1 MTYTK
6 IKTVT
11 AGSVLALLLAGTT
24 VSVVHRVYA
33 QASGAKEPSNVTKPT
48 FAGFASPE
56 AALKS
61 FIWSESTGD
70 LQKLLAA
77 CTPEQGER
85 FKKRIAGMPQ
95 QEVRDR
101 LVQEAKNRSNYVVTE
116 KEVVSDT
123 EVRLHLRVQPYPGH
137 PNVGNDIQVM
147 QKIGDE
153 WRYAGKSGVDI
164 KQN

>member
-1 MTYTK
+1 
-6 IKTVT
+6 
-11 AGSVLALLLAGTT
+11 LALLLAGT
-24 VSVVHRVYA
+24 SALVVHRVHA
-33 QASGAKEPSNVTKPT
+33 QASGPKGSSDVAIPG
-48 FAGFASPE
+48 FAGFSSPE

-85 FKKRIAGMPQ
+85 FKKKIAGMPQ
-95 QEVRDR
+95 QEVKERM
-101 LVQEAKNRSNYVVTE
+101 VQEAKNRANYVVTDQ
-116 KEVVSDT
+116 EVMSDT
-123 EVRLHLRVQPYPGH
+123 EVRLHLRMQPYPGH

-153 WRYAGKSGVDI
+153 WRYAGKYGVDI
-164 KQN
+164 KEN